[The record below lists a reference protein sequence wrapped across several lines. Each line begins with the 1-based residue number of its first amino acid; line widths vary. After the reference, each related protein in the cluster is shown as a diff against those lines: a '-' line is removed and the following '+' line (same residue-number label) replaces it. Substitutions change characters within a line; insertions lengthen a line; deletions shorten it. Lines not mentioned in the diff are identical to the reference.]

1 MAEADPLRRIQAAA
15 RRSAGPVPVETQRKW
30 HYDELDRDIGRDT
43 SPRPDFVDV
52 PDNLLA
58 RPLAIFIMALLTF
71 AITLAVLLWHDGAFD
86 RFLPA
91 KGAAPISPGKWIL
104 SGAKEAV
111 SGAVPEGTTNASD
124 APPNEIEP
132 LLHPAPVKAAVE
144 PEPSDDALAEDQ

>member
-52 PDNLLA
+52 PDNLLT
-58 RPLAIFIMALLTF
+58 RPLAIIFMALLTF

-91 KGAAPISPGKWIL
+91 RGVAPASPGKWIL
-104 SGAKEAV
+104 SGAKDVV
-111 SGAVPEGTTNASD
+111 SGAVPGAAVNASD

-144 PEPSDDALAEDQ
+144 SEPSDEAPAEDQ